1 MPLWTIYHPV
11 GAFQP
16 EHKHSLAKAITKMY
30 HFPSFYVGV
39 IFIEKDRDSVYRSGE
54 PVDDFVRIVIDH
66 INLSWKTPDEA
77 APRMTEFEETLA
89 PMMRD
94 RGLLWEFH
102 VDETPRAYWSIEGFR
117 PPPSGSA
124 AEKRWERENR
134 PSAYA
139 TDQS

>member
-1 MPLWTIYHPV
+1 LPLWTIYHPV

-39 IFIEKDRDSVYRSGE
+39 IFIEKDRDSLYRSGE
-54 PVDDFVRIVIDH
+54 PGDNFVRIVIDH
-66 INLSWKTPDEA
+66 VNLSWKTPDEA
-77 APRMTEFEETLA
+77 AQRMTEFEETLA

-117 PPPSGSA
+117 PPPSGSE
-124 AEKRWERENR
+124 AEKRWESENR